1 MVLSVSIARAI
12 TLGEALDATNLTW
25 TTYGDAEWFGETTNS
40 YDGVSAAQSG
50 AMQDGD
56 SSVLQTTIV
65 GPGTVTFYWETL
77 GHADEFDLEFDNNG
91 VYMDD
96 IGAQTVRKSVV

>member
-1 MVLSVSIARAI
+1 MVLSVSIARDI

-50 AMQDGD
+50 AMQDGRLIRPANYHRG
-56 SSVLQTTIV
+56 SR
-65 GPGTVTFYWETL
+65 
-77 GHADEFDLEFDNNG
+77 HADVLLGNAWPG
-91 VYMDD
+91 
-96 IGAQTVRKSVV
+96 